1 MNPCKFTIAH
11 MRKGLNIPIPW
22 WDLQSIS
29 FAATKAQRRFAT
41 ERDAKLEATTDVGG
55 NGEASKLRVAF
66 HVRILIEIEWNILGD
81 NWVQY

>member
-1 MNPCKFTIAH
+1 MRWMIINRMNPCKFTIAH

-41 ERDAKLEATTDVGG
+41 ERDAKLEATTDMGELGG
-55 NGEASKLRVAF
+55 FETEGCFPCADL
-66 HVRILIEIEWNILGD
+66 D
-81 NWVQY
+81 